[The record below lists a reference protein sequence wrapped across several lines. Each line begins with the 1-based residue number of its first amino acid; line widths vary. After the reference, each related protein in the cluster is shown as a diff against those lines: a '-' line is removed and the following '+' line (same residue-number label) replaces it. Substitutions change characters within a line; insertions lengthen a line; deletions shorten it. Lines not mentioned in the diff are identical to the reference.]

1 HLSPP
6 PPAGA
11 QGELKELEDA
21 LGNMVAAL
29 DEAQAELQQNVD
41 QATQDLRET
50 LETIEIQNIELDM
63 ARKEAL
69 KASQIKSEFLANM
82 SH

>member
-1 HLSPP
+1 MAHV
-6 PPAGA
+6 G
-11 QGELKELEDA
+11 QELRL
-21 LGNMVAAL
+21 
-29 DEAQAELQQNVD
+29 D

-69 KASQIKSEFLANM
+69 KASQIKLPA
-82 SH
+82 

>member
-1 HLSPP
+1 C
-6 PPAGA
+6 
-11 QGELKELEDA
+11 ELKELEDA

-82 SH
+82 SHE